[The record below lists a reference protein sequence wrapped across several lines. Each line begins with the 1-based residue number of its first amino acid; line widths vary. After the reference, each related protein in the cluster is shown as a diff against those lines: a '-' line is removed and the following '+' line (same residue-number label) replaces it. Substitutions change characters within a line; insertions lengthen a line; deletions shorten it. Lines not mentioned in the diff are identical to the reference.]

1 MLKLIIKTTKIIQT
15 KFKMNSTSKF
25 KNKQNKLAKKITIL
39 RNKNNKKKPNNKNK
53 SNNCA

>member
-15 KFKMNSTSKF
+15 KFKMKSTSKF

-39 RNKNNKKKPNNKNK
+39 RNKNNKKKPNNNNK